1 MEGMHWEYSYAVE
14 SKAARCWDWGQSVP
28 FFAGKVTNLLTMFS
42 CIANT
47 QKLAGEIWTFI
58 QPRRTC
64 KHLER
69 AFSCNCNQEVR
80 RMCAFLRWWHGL
92 YWRQR
97 NDRMWNSS
105 RLSCSRSSSQLGVR
119 LLCAMEG
126 SSSLLCQYAS
136 RHDRGDLLTTAVS
149 KWEASLKCN
158 MDAAVLFSQNLAMG
172 TRFFIRDHRGQVLW
186 CGCWQNRGI
195 YNPLMAE
202 ALANLASTRDNRDG
216 Y

>member
-1 MEGMHWEYSYAVE
+1 MLRLRTIGAIL
-14 SKAARCWDWGQSVP
+14 CGQSDESIDHVLMHCQYTKACWRDMNFHP
-28 FFAGKVTNLLTMFS
+28 ATTHLQAFRACLFMQLQSGSTEDVCIFALVAW
-42 CIANT
+42 I
-47 QKLAGEIWTFI
+47 
-58 QPRRTC
+58 
-64 KHLER
+64 
-69 AFSCNCNQEVR
+69 V
-80 RMCAFLRWWHGL
+80 
-92 YWRQR
+92 WRQP

-126 SSSLLCQYAS
+126 SSSLSCQYAS

-172 TRFFIRDHRGQVLW
+172 TRFIIRDHRGQVLW